1 MQKHGIHRIN
11 KKYGINK
18 KQKGLWPACV
28 GLFFWSFFF
37 VEHNLYH
44 LHKFSQIFIRL

>member
-18 KQKGLWPACV
+18 KQKGLWPA
-28 GLFFWSFFF
+28 WSFFF
-37 VEHNLYH
+37 VEHNLYN
-44 LHKFSQIFIRL
+44 LHKFSQVFIRL